1 VWVVLPWM
9 GDRAGWVEVVG
20 AAAFALIVPPAISVL
35 WRRLWPAGAIAGVA
49 LAFLLEVTAVVFALD
64 AAVPGGRN
72 GDLRSRGRRARR
84 QGEPPA
90 RRPGRPLFVTGDPGS
105 SSQTAS

>member
-1 VWVVLPWM
+1 M
-9 GDRAGWVEVVG
+9 GDRAGWVEVLG

-49 LAFLLEVTAVVFALD
+49 VAFLLQVTAVVFALD

-72 GDLRSRGRRARR
+72 GDLRSRGAAAPDLRENLQRSAL
-84 QGEPPA
+84 A
-90 RRPGRPLFVTGDPGS
+90 PLVRDG
-105 SSQTAS
+105 

>member
-1 VWVVLPWM
+1 M

-49 LAFLLEVTAVVFALD
+49 LAFLLQVTAVVLALD

-72 GDLRSRGRRARR
+72 GDLRSEGQRPPTSGRTSGAPSW
-84 QGEPPA
+84 PPLV
-90 RRPGRPLFVTGDPGS
+90 RDG
-105 SSQTAS
+105 

>member
-1 VWVVLPWM
+1 M
-9 GDRAGWVEVVG
+9 SC

-35 WRRLWPAGAIAGVA
+35 WRRLWPAGAIAGVV
-49 LAFLLEVTAVVFALD
+49 LAFLLAVTAVVLALD

-72 GDLRSRGRRARR
+72 GDIRSRGRRARR

-90 RRPGRPLFVTGDPGS
+90 RRPGRRAWFVTGDPGS
-105 SSQTAS
+105 SSRMQAEGRG

>member
-1 VWVVLPWM
+1 LPLM
-9 GDRAGWVEVVG
+9 GDRAGWVEVLG

-49 LAFLLEVTAVVFALD
+49 LAFLLQVTAVVLALD

-72 GDLRSRGRRARR
+72 GDLRSRGAAAPDVREKLQRSAL
-84 QGEPPA
+84 A
-90 RRPGRPLFVTGDPGS
+90 PLVRDG
-105 SSQTAS
+105 